1 MPEEYVIGIDVGTTA
16 VKAVAVNREGSVV
29 SSAEA
34 EHHLSS
40 PFPGWAEENPEDWW
54 QNVLK
59 TLGQVI
65 RDAGS
70 SARAVGVSGMVPAL
84 VLLDANGQVLRP
96 SIQQNDARTTKE
108 LAWLREHLDE
118 EAFFQATGQTINQ
131 QIVPPK
137 LLWLRRHEPEV
148 SLQMRWML
156 GSYDFI
162 TFRLTGALCVEQNWA
177 LEGGFLRA
185 EDRQW
190 YLPMFQ
196 VLGITPEV
204 LPPARRPH
212 EIVGRSLAEVEE
224 KTGLPRGTPVVAGSA
239 DHIAAALAAGLTRPK
254 DLVLKFGGAGD
265 VLYCVDRFLP
275 DRRLFLDYHD
285 IPGMYVLNGC
295 MASSGSLLK
304 WFRDQFAREIS
315 GREDAYQRLDQ
326 EAAGVPPGSDG
337 LVVLPYFLG
346 EKTPIMDPLA
356 RGVIAGLTLSH
367 TRAHVFRAFLEAVV
381 YGFAH
386 HVEVLNEIGHPVQR
400 VLVMDKGAQS
410 PLWRQITSD
419 VLGLPVYHLTRGH
432 TGSAYGVAYVA
443 GVAAGFWDWSFI
455 EQVVSVNTVH
465 EPDGSAHSR
474 YQELYRIYRE
484 IYPHLRADLHRL
496 SFIQSGGE
504 ENHGPTR

>member
-1 MPEEYVIGIDVGTTA
+1 MREEYVIGVDVGTTG
-16 VKAVAVNREGSVV
+16 VKAVAVTRGGAVISE
-29 SSAEA
+29 AEA

-59 TLGQVI
+59 TVGQVI
-65 RDAGS
+65 RGVGRG
-70 SARAVGVSGMVPAL
+70 ARAIGVSGMVPAL
-84 VLLDANGQVLRP
+84 VLLDGRGEILRP
-96 SIQQNDARTTKE
+96 SIQQNDARTAEE
-108 LAWLREHLDE
+108 LAWLRAALDE
-118 EAFFQATGQTINQ
+118 EAFFQETGQTINQ

-137 LLWLRRHEPEV
+137 LLWLRRHEPEIYR
-148 SLQMRWML
+148 QIRWIL

-162 TFRLTGALCVEQNWA
+162 THRLSGILSVEQNWA
-177 LEGGFLRA
+177 LEAGFLRA

-196 VLGITPEV
+196 ASGITPEYV
-204 LPPARRPH
+204 PPVRQPH
-212 EIVGRSLAEVEE
+212 EIVGGSLADIEE
-224 KTGLPRGTPVVAGSA
+224 ATGLPRGTPVVAGSA
-239 DHIAAALAAGLTRPK
+239 DHIAAALAAGLTRPG

-265 VLYCVDRFLP
+265 ALYCVDRFTP

-285 IPGMYVLNGC
+285 IPGLYVLNGC
-295 MASSGSLLK
+295 MAASGSLIK
-304 WFRDQFAREIS
+304 WFRDQFAKELS
-315 GREDAYQRLDQ
+315 GLNDAYERLDR
-326 EAAGVPPGSDG
+326 EAADVPPGSGG

-346 EKTPIMDPLA
+346 EKTPLFDPLA

-386 HVEVLNEIGHPVQR
+386 HVEILKELGYPVGR

-419 VLGLPVYHLTRGH
+419 VLGLPVYHLAGGH

-443 GVAAGFWDWSFI
+443 GVAAGFWDWRHI
-455 EQVVSVNTVH
+455 EQIVSVRAVH
-465 EPDGSAHSR
+465 EPDEAAHSTYR
-474 YQELYRIYRE
+474 DLYRVYRE
-484 IYPHLRADLHRL
+484 LYPHLREDLHRL
-496 SFIQSGGE
+496 SIIQTAG
-504 ENHGPTR
+504 R